1 MARLVLDHLESIDRI
16 QDKIVED
23 AENILPS
30 IDIDALIKNPK
41 DYLLKVSL
49 EFLNAHTEDIKQG
62 ERQGRKYAK
71 GIMKDIG

>member
-16 QDKIVED
+16 QDRIVED

-62 ERQGRKYAK
+62 EQQGRKFAK
-71 GIMKDIG
+71 GIIKDIG